1 MRGSGEVSRQ
11 DELAL
16 DQLHQRRLAVVQ
28 NAARDIQNSTAN
40 VVGDVAAAVLRSAVP
55 GEAPSVISVRM
66 AGTIESASV
75 WRRAVVCR
83 SPLCSV
89 SLCWTSFPVD
99 TTLSCIRYVCL
110 RQVPS
115 VSLAAARVGVGAGSA
130 STEVAPGIGVNFSP
144 AGLGTLP
151 PGTSSVDM

>member
-1 MRGSGEVSRQ
+1 M
-11 DELAL
+11 
-16 DQLHQRRLAVVQ
+16 
-28 NAARDIQNSTAN
+28 
-40 VVGDVAAAVLRSAVP
+40 
-55 GEAPSVISVRM
+55 
-66 AGTIESASV
+66 
-75 WRRAVVCR
+75 CR

-89 SLCWTSFPVD
+89 SLCWTSFPTD
-99 TTLSCIRYVCL
+99 TTFPCIRYVCF

>member
-1 MRGSGEVSRQ
+1 MRQRMLGEQGFPLRGSGEVSRQ

-55 GEAPSVISVRM
+55 GEAPSVISVRV

-75 WRRAVVCR
+75 
-83 SPLCSV
+83 
-89 SLCWTSFPVD
+89 
-99 TTLSCIRYVCL
+99 
-110 RQVPS
+110 
-115 VSLAAARVGVGAGSA
+115 
-130 STEVAPGIGVNFSP
+130 
-144 AGLGTLP
+144 
-151 PGTSSVDM
+151 